1 MFFSHSCRLWNF
13 QHFSIHLQLEE
24 CRESCFMCGSI
35 LMRMCNVAW
44 QHGVQWGKLLEIAV
58 VIAKCHITSKTGATL
73 FFLYPI
79 LTTCNG
85 QGQWF
90 QIVKNSFKSWDLN
103 DLPQSYSITKL
114 LRWWGQCGTS
124 KIIWLVVSKHEASK
138 LNNWFEDE
146 LFNLFQRLTEMQTLI
161 HGHSPENGNIVLV
174 SEGL

>member
-1 MFFSHSCRLWNF
+1 MYMFFSHSTF
-13 QHFSIHLQLEE
+13 DTYLQLEE
-24 CRESCFMCGSI
+24 CGESCFMCGTI

-44 QHGVQWGKLLEIAV
+44 QHGVQHGVQWGKLLEIAV

-103 DLPQSYSITKL
+103 DLPQSYSITNL
-114 LRWWGQCGTS
+114 LRWWGQCLTLKNYLS
-124 KIIWLVVSKHEASK
+124 SCIQTWSNQTKQLV
-138 LNNWFEDE
+138 W
-146 LFNLFQRLTEMQTLI
+146 RW
-161 HGHSPENGNIVLV
+161 IV
-174 SEGL
+174 